1 MIIKRYLVNNM
12 NEALTRIRYELGK
25 DAVIISQRK
34 IKKPGILGFFS
45 KKVIEVTAAVENV
58 KKNEDE
64 VINSIEAIKKVMD
77 KGKNFDR
84 KVSEI
89 KTNTLI
95 NKEEN
100 IGRGFSS
107 LTNKVQENNRDYPD
121 RNIKSKVNLNN
132 EAPEDI
138 MKEMREMK
146 DMINNIMNQGGGTN
160 LKKSELQIKLENS
173 DMNPK
178 IVKKV
183 LERVVHMEDDS
194 IPEADRAKMVIE
206 KMIPTSEEKME
217 GRIVLVGPT
226 GVGKTTTIAKLAG
239 KLALLERKKVGLI
252 TIDTYRIGAVEQLKT
267 YADIMNIPFKVVFTV
282 KEMEAAV
289 ESMSDCDVVLID
301 TTGRSSKNR
310 MQISELR
317 VFVEKSNT
325 DNIHLVISST
335 TKNKDI
341 EGIVEGYKILNY
353 NNVIITKLD
362 ETVTYGSILNILDI
376 AEKPISYVTTGQNV
390 PDDIK
395 MLTAPEICKLIL
407 GEDSVC

>member
-1 MIIKRYLVNNM
+1 MIIKRYLVSSM

-77 KGKNFDR
+77 KGVN
-84 KVSEI
+84 
-89 KTNTLI
+89 TN
-95 NKEEN
+95 KKN
-100 IGRGFSS
+100 IGTKFDKFTNDEEDEDRRVPLVENKIQKKS
-107 LTNKVQENNRDYPD
+107 LTGNVKESGSNNQNPD
-121 RNIKSKVNLNN
+121 DIIK
-132 EAPEDI
+132 E
-138 MKEMREMK
+138 MKEMK
-146 DMINNIMNQGGGTN
+146 NMINNIMNQGKEGNYT
-160 LKKSELQIKLENS
+160 KSKLQVKLEDS
-173 DMNPK
+173 DVNTK
-178 IVKKV
+178 VIKKV
-183 LERVVHMEDDS
+183 MERVIHMEDDDTS
-194 IPEADRAKMVIE
+194 EEVRAKMVIE
-206 KMIPTSEEKME
+206 RMIPVSQVKME
-217 GRIVLVGPT
+217 GRVVLVGPT

-239 KLALLERKKVGLI
+239 RLSLLEKKKVGLI

-267 YADIMNIPFKVVFTV
+267 YADIMNIPFKVVFTI
-282 KEMEAAV
+282 KEMETAV
-289 ESMSDCDVVLID
+289 QSMSDCDVVLID

-317 VFVEKSNT
+317 VFVEKANT

-362 ETVTYGSILNILDI
+362 ETSTYGSILNILDT
-376 AEKPISYVTTGQNV
+376 AKKPISYVTTGQNV

-395 MLTAPEICKLIL
+395 MLTAPEISKLIL